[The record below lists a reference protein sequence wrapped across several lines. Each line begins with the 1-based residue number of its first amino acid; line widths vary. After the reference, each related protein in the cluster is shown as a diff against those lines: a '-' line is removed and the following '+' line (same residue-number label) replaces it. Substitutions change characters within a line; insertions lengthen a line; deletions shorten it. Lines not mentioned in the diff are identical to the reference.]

1 MNIGVIK
8 QVAELPNMKSI
19 ELREMWRKLFSS
31 DPPTPNKTFLVK
43 RLAYRIQELAY
54 KGLTSATLKR
64 LEAIAQEEED
74 GPAAKVMAN
83 GQRPREQPLPGTRLV
98 REWKGI
104 EHVVTSLEKGF
115 EYQGKKFKS
124 LSAVA
129 REITG
134 TQWSGPLFF
143 GLRSQGASQ

>member
-1 MNIGVIK
+1 MNIGIIK
-8 QVAELPNMKSI
+8 RVAELPNMRPA
-19 ELREMWRKLFSS
+19 ELREEWRKLFPN
-31 DPPTPNKTFLVK
+31 DPPTNNKTFLVK

-54 KGLTSATLKR
+54 GGLTNATRER
-64 LEAIAQEEED
+64 LEAIASEE
-74 GPAAKVMAN
+74 AAAPPPKVMAN
-83 GQRPREQPLPGTRLV
+83 GQRQKDQPLPGTRLV
-98 REWKGI
+98 REWKGV
-104 EHVVTSLEKGF
+104 EHVVTALEKGF

-143 GLRSQGASQ
+143 GLRRQENNS